1 MRCTRIAV
9 LVALLSLVG
18 PLIAEAQPA
27 GKLPIIG
34 LLVPGTPSSHGQWF
48 ASLVQRLHEP
58 VSERR

>member
-48 ASLVQRLHEP
+48 AS
-58 VSERR
+58 